1 MSAIARLL
9 EHPAIWRGR
18 SVAQRDTVS
27 SGFPALD
34 ARLPGGG
41 WPQAALVEIL
51 VSHLGGGELQL
62 LLPVLACLS
71 SRAIARWCAWIAP
84 PLEPYAPALAARG
97 LNLDHLLLVRTESA
111 PWACEQ
117 ALASA
122 ACDVVVAW
130 ITRPLPLRGVRRLQL
145 AAQKGRSLGF
155 ILRPLSTR
163 TLQEPS
169 GAALRLSV
177 EPVPEGARITIL
189 KSRGGLAGTWLLNF
203 N

>member
-1 MSAIARLL
+1 MTPIARLL

-18 SVAQRDTVS
+18 NVGQRDTVS
-27 SGFPALD
+27 TGFPALD

-51 VSHLGGGELQL
+51 VTHLGGGELQL
-62 LLPVLACLS
+62 LLPVLASLT

-84 PLEPYAPALAARG
+84 PLEPYAPALAAHG
-97 LNLDHLLLVRTESA
+97 LNLDHLLLVRTETA

-117 ALASA
+117 ALGSA
-122 ACDVVVAW
+122 ACDVVLAW
-130 ITRPLPLRGVRRLQL
+130 ITRPLPSRAVRRLQL
-145 AAQKGRSLGF
+145 AAQRGRALGF
-155 ILRPLSTR
+155 ILRPATAR
-163 TLQEPS
+163 TLHEPS

-177 EPVPEGARITIL
+177 EPADQGARITIL

>member
-18 SVAQRDTVS
+18 SVAQKDTIPT
-27 SGFPALD
+27 GFPALD

-51 VSHLGGGELQL
+51 VTHLGGGELQL
-62 LLPVLACLS
+62 LLPVLATLTT
-71 SRAIARWCAWIAP
+71 RPVARWCAWIAP

-97 LNLDHLLLVRTESA
+97 LNLGQLLVVRTGIA
-111 PWACEQ
+111 AWACEQ
-117 ALASA
+117 ALGSA
-122 ACDVVVAW
+122 ACDVVLAW
-130 ITRPLPLRGVRRLQL
+130 ITRPLPRIVRRLQL
-145 AAQKGRSLGF
+145 AAQRGRSLGF
-155 ILRPLSTR
+155 ILRPATSQALH
-163 TLQEPS
+163 EPS

-177 EPVPEGARITIL
+177 EPVAQGARITIL
-189 KSRGGLAGTWLLNF
+189 RSRGGLQGSWLLNF

>member
-1 MSAIARLL
+1 MDSIARLL

-18 SVAQRDTVS
+18 SVAQKDTVS
-27 SGFPALD
+27 TGFPALD

-41 WPQAALVEIL
+41 WPQGAVVEIL
-51 VSHLGGGELQL
+51 VTHLGGGELQL
-62 LLPVLACLS
+62 LLPVLACLT
-71 SRAIARWCAWIAP
+71 SRSIARWCAWIAP

-97 LNLDHLLLVRTESA
+97 LNLEHLLLVRTETA

-117 ALASA
+117 ALSSA
-122 ACDVVVAW
+122 ACDVVLAW
-130 ITRPLPLRGVRRLQL
+130 ITRPLPARGVRRLQL

-155 ILRPLSTR
+155 ILRAATAH
-163 TLQEPS
+163 TLNEHS

-177 EPVPEGARITIL
+177 EPAQQGARITIL